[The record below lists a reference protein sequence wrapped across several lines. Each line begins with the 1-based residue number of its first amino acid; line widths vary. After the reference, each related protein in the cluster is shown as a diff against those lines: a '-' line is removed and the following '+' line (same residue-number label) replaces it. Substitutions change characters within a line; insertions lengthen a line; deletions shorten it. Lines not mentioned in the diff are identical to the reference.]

1 MSGGRSE
8 ESRFEEHGFEEGLE
22 VGEER
27 GEAVL
32 GVEVGD
38 EGCEEGEERCEGI
51 ETAGVGL

>member
-1 MSGGRSE
+1 M
-8 ESRFEEHGFEEGLE
+8 
-22 VGEER
+22 GEER